1 MLVEQ
6 ERYAVEE
13 LVSERA
19 LECVIRERHVV
30 VPLRFVDQ
38 LIEYPRASL
47 PLVHAG
53 VAGLGV
59 YQGKLL
65 VSLSLDGASS
75 SGGSSKAV
83 LLRALTPVVT
93 FALEVDRT
101 LSFVDLSAGAA
112 SFHARSREP
121 WLSHRTS
128 VDGRQVLRLDV
139 ESLVSPYLTG
149 KGRG

>member
-1 MLVEQ
+1 MEQ
-6 ERYAVEE
+6 EQYAVEE

-30 VPLRFVDQ
+30 VPLRFVEQ

-47 PLVHAG
+47 PLVQAG

-59 YQGKLL
+59 YQGQLL
-65 VSLSLDGASS
+65 VSLSLDGDKS
-75 SGGSSKAV
+75 SGGSIKAV
-83 LLRALTPVVT
+83 LLRALAPAAT

-101 LSFVDLSAGAA
+101 LSFVDLSAAGG
-112 SFHARSREP
+112 SFPARPREP

-128 VDGRQVLRLDV
+128 ADGRQVLRLDV
-139 ESLVSPYLTG
+139 ESLVSPYLAA

>member
-1 MLVEQ
+1 MLVVQEQ
-6 ERYAVEE
+6 NAVEE
-13 LVSERA
+13 LVSERG
-19 LECVIRERHVV
+19 LECVIGERHIV

-47 PLVHAG
+47 PLAREG

-59 YQGKLL
+59 SQGKLL
-65 VSLSLDGASS
+65 VSLSLASAKS
-75 SGGSSKAV
+75 PAVATKAV
-83 LLRALTPVVT
+83 LLRALAPAVT

-112 SFHARSREP
+112 TDLAPPREP
-121 WLSHRTS
+121 WLSHVTS
-128 VDGRQVLRLDV
+128 ADGRHVLRLDV
-139 ESLVSPYLTG
+139 ESLVSPYLTA